1 MAQFSIE
8 IADTDVNSVMD
19 AVSAN
24 YNWPATIANPDFDP
38 GQPVDPTTNPETIA
52 NPEDKFMFVNRIVRG
67 FLQDHV
73 TAYEIEVAKAAAA
86 AAADTNVT
94 ISDPQLP

>member
-8 IADTDVNSVMD
+8 IADEDVNRVMD

-24 YNWPATIANPDFDP
+24 YNWPSTVANPDFDE
-38 GQPVDPTTNPETIA
+38 GQPISGENPETIA
-52 NPEDKFMFVNRIVRG
+52 NPENKFMFVNRIVRN
-67 FLQDHV
+67 FLQNHV
-73 TAYEIEVAKAAAA
+73 TAYEVEVAKAEAA

-94 ISDPQLP
+94 ISDPQI